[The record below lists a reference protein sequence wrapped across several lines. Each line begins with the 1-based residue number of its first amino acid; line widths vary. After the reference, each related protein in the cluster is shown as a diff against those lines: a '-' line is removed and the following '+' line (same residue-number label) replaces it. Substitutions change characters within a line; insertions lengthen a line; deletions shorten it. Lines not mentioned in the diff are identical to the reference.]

1 MKNIDFEK
9 LLRYLMIFAILVF
22 LTLLSI
28 VNFFPDFAYDF
39 YDLNPGSEHG
49 QNNFITYPS
58 AFYLFSIYICFRY
71 LGSNDLKYID
81 TLIIFCIL
89 IAFMRTVGII
99 TSGLYITPFTI
110 LAFIPEYIGGPIL
123 IYLKKMVERQ
133 SN

>member
-9 LLRYLMIFAILVF
+9 MLRYLMIFAILVF

-110 LAFIPEYIGGPIL
+110 LAFIP
-123 IYLKKMVERQ
+123 
-133 SN
+133 